1 MGGMSVTHWLVVGVI
16 AILLFGRG
24 RFSAA
29 AGDIAK
35 GLKSFKREMSHD
47 DGAQA
52 SDPNGSEAAPD
63 R

>member
-16 AILLFGRG
+16 AIVLFGRG
-24 RFSAA
+24 HFSAA

-35 GLKSFKREMSHD
+35 GLKSFMREMSHD
-47 DGAQA
+47 DGAHA
-52 SDPNGSEAAPD
+52 GDPNGSEVAPD